1 MNTKETFTSMCKDEY
16 ILQYMYISNIMLDH
30 MLNYCWKDLVFLK
43 STFINDWIDIVFQN
57 WKKAK

>member
-30 MLNYCWKDLVFLK
+30 MLNYCLKDLVFLK
-43 STFINDWIDIVFQN
+43 STFING
-57 WKKAK
+57 